1 MKNAKL
7 ILKVQAKLTIVEKV
21 KNTISRNSRLSRK
34 AFLVF
39 SIGTTFERICAV

>member
-7 ILKVQAKLTIVEKV
+7 ILKVQAKLIIVESV
-21 KNTISRNSRLSRK
+21 KNTILTNSRLSRK

-39 SIGTTFERICAV
+39 SIGTTFEKIYAV